1 MSETRVELRVD
12 RELEADFDKHKHLLP
27 GSEESRRRDGDHVI
41 LTWIAPN
48 ALAYA
53 ATMSPWFTR
62 NGDRVEL
69 GGIDYYD
76 AAGYRLT

>member
-1 MSETRVELRVD
+1 VSETRVELRVSP
-12 RELEADFDKHKHLLP
+12 ELEADFDEHKHLLP
-27 GSEESRRRDGDHVI
+27 GSEESRRRDDDHVI
-41 LTWIAPN
+41 LTWIALN
-48 ALAYA
+48 APADA

>member
-1 MSETRVELRVD
+1 MNETRVELHVD
-12 RELEADFDKHKHLLP
+12 AELAADFETHKHLLP

-41 LTWIAPN
+41 LTWITPN
-48 ALAYA
+48 APANA